1 MGDFIALFLKSKRNV
16 VALGTLIPLVYQAVT
31 ALQSGQPIPEAVVIG
46 IGAIVSTW
54 ILGDSVRPTMPKTKE

>member
-1 MGDFIALFLKSKRNV
+1 MDFIALFVKSKRNV
-16 VALGTLIPLVYQAVT
+16 VAVVTLVPLIYQAVQ
-31 ALQSGQPIPEAVVIG
+31 ALQAGEPIPEVVLLG

>member
-1 MGDFIALFLKSKRNV
+1 MGDFVSLFLKSKRNIL
-16 VALGTLIPLVYQAVT
+16 ALGTLIPLVYQAVQ
-31 ALQSGQPIPEAVVIG
+31 AIQAGEPIPEAVLLG